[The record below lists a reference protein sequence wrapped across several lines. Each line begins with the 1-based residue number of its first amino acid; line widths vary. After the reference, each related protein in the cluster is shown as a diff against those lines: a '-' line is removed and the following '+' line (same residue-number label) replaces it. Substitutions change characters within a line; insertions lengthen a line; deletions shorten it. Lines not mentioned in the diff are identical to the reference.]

1 MEKLY
6 GINTVKISSAEGIGF
21 AIPINVVKPIIE
33 NFINNNSF
41 EQATMGVYAYDK
53 EVIPYLNNNISF
65 SKGIFVAQIIKN
77 GPADN
82 TELKEGDIITSID
95 DKELNTMNDLR
106 EYIYNKKPN
115 DLVNLKIS
123 RGKITKEVEIIKAD
137 IQNISDYENAI
148 EYLAEDPAKSIE
160 ILLRLAEEFEE
171 NPLIYYYLGIGFRKL
186 EDYNQA
192 IYYLKESVKR
202 ESGILEVIVELGLN
216 YACINEFEE
225 AIKLFKKA
233 FEASRDV
240 EICTNIVMCYLNLND
255 LENAKLHL
263 DIAKNLNPDD
273 EIVKQLETMINK

>member
-115 DLVNLKIS
+115 DVVNLKIS
-123 RGKITKEVEIIKAD
+123 RGKITKEVEITLRQKVR
-137 IQNISDYENAI
+137 QRGSSHLSYSLKL
-148 EYLAEDPAKSIE
+148 YFLAKSLVSELFIKT
-160 ILLRLAEEFEE
+160 EERF
-171 NPLIYYYLGIGFRKL
+171 
-186 EDYNQA
+186 
-192 IYYLKESVKR
+192 
-202 ESGILEVIVELGLN
+202 
-216 YACINEFEE
+216 
-225 AIKLFKKA
+225 
-233 FEASRDV
+233 
-240 EICTNIVMCYLNLND
+240 
-255 LENAKLHL
+255 
-263 DIAKNLNPDD
+263 
-273 EIVKQLETMINK
+273 